1 MSKDDEIME
10 LKHRL
15 NCVITEKHALEDIA
29 ARKQKTIDRIL
40 EVLSEDNPMLGA
52 WLIIA
57 RKSLRDYHE
66 QTCKCGKG
74 EEK

>member
-1 MSKDDEIME
+1 MSKDDEIMG

-15 NCVITEKHALEDIA
+15 NCVIAEKHALEDIA

-52 WLIIA
+52 WLIVT
-57 RKSLRDYHE
+57 KNSLRDYHE
-66 QTCKCGKG
+66 QICNCGKG

>member
-15 NCVITEKHALEDIA
+15 KSVTLEKHALEDLA
-29 ARKQKTIDRIL
+29 ARNQKTIDRIL

-52 WLIIA
+52 WLVIA

-74 EEK
+74 EER